1 MATTQLR
8 LMVVGVIFLS
18 ISSLVSQESLYE
30 TPISAVDLIRMM
42 IRNEVSPSDL
52 TDEVRWHYRLLKE
65 VDGGQQTREVV
76 ETKSGSLDRLI
87 AIEGKPLNDAQER
100 DETERILRLLHS
112 PEEQR
117 KLEQSRRK
125 DAEQW
130 SAFLQMF
137 PDAFLFQY
145 AGESGDAVNLKFT
158 PNPGF
163 SASSREGQILHELA
177 GEIWLDRKQRRLVSI
192 NGQLI
197 AEVKF
202 VGGLF
207 GHLEKGGQFA
217 VKRAEI
223 IRGDWEMTEMT
234 VNIRGKALLLKT
246 ISLQQKEFHHDF
258 ERVPADLSIS
268 DAAGLLLK
276 QSLTAARH

>member
-8 LMVVGVIFLS
+8 LMVAGVIFLS
-18 ISSLVSQESLYE
+18 ISSVVSEESLYE
-30 TPISAVDLIRMM
+30 TPISAVDLIREM

-52 TDEVRWHYRLLKE
+52 TDEVRWQYRLLKE
-65 VDGGQQTREVV
+65 VDGEQQTREVV

-87 AIEGKPLNDAQER
+87 AIAGKPLNDAQQR

-112 PEEQR
+112 PGEQR
-117 KLEQSRRK
+117 KLEQSRRR

-130 SAFLQMF
+130 DAFLKMF

-145 AGESGDAVNLKFT
+145 AGESDDSVKLTFT

-163 SASSREGQILHELA
+163 SASSREGRILHELA

-207 GHLEKGGQFA
+207 GHLEKGGHFA

-258 ERVPADLSIS
+258 ERVPADLSIA

-276 QSLTAARH
+276 QSLTATRH